1 METSIDCQVHAES
14 QISPSESHKKVLGAM
29 LNMLPDC
36 EYRTTHN
43 TVQVHSKNIMDLDTI
58 RKSMSG
64 RRSSNSLKKILLRN
78 ADDTGTW
85 FFLNRQ
91 AAFVGIAAICE
102 EAGESPLGPIKITL
116 ASPDIQG
123 VIEWFSHV

>member
-1 METSIDCQVHAES
+1 METIIDCQVHAES
-14 QISPSESHKKVLGAM
+14 QISPSESHKKVLKAM
-29 LNMLPDC
+29 LNILPDC

-58 RKSMSG
+58 RKSMLS
-64 RRSSNSLKKILLRN
+64 RQLSNSLKKSLLRN
-78 ADDTGTW
+78 ADDTSTW

-102 EAGESPLGPIKITL
+102 EADESPLGPIKITL
-116 ASPDIQG
+116 TSPDIQG
-123 VIEWFSHV
+123 VIEWFSHI